1 MNGFQVWIQLALLSH
16 PVYCFLPH
24 NLYDEICDE
33 KGESH
38 MVNKLFT
45 LLFAS
50 VLVFPLSTAVFAQEA
65 PKEAKAAKPARW
77 EGIVIRVSKDQSTL
91 TVRDVVSTHEKTVQ
105 YDSSTKWVSQ
115 EHGSKKV
122 NDIDS
127 SQVKENDRVITEG
140 TLDKDGVL
148 HATLISKR
156 LTPL

>member
-1 MNGFQVWIQLALLSH
+1 
-16 PVYCFLPH
+16 
-24 NLYDEICDE
+24 
-33 KGESH
+33 

-65 PKEAKAAKPARW
+65 KAAKPARW
-77 EGIVIRVSKDQSTL
+77 EGMVTRVSKDQSTL
-91 TVRDVVSTHEKTVQ
+91 TVRNVGSSHEKTVQ

-127 SQVKENDRVITEG
+127 SQVKDGDRVIAEG
-140 TLDKDGVL
+140 TWDKDGVL

-156 LTPL
+156 LTKL